1 VIPAFAGTSVVLK
14 TFLGETKMESRKGF
28 TLIELMVVILIVG
41 ILAAV
46 AVPIMRGRIDSA
58 KWSEANASAGA
69 IRTAVRAYI
78 AEKGPN
84 YANYAEIEGG
94 MDTAAGTLL
103 GFSSSDL
110 AGAYFDQSDYVVSAV
125 AADPPS
131 CVITVGPS
139 SHSGAPAGT
148 GTLAADGTWSVAPP
162 AGP

>member
-1 VIPAFAGTSVVLK
+1 MRT
-14 TFLGETKMESRKGF
+14 RKGF

-58 KWSEANASAGA
+58 KWSEANASAGS

-84 YANYAEIEGG
+84 YANYAADIEGG
-94 MDTAAGTLL
+94 LDTVGATL
-103 GFSSSDL
+103 GFSATDL
-110 AGAYFDQSDYVVSAV
+110 AGAYFNQADYVISAV
-125 AADPPS
+125 VADPPS
-131 CVITVGPS
+131 CVVTVVSTHAEGPS
-139 SHSGAPAGT
+139 GT
-148 GTLAADGTWSVAPP
+148 GTLAAGGGWSVAP

>member
-1 VIPAFAGTSVVLK
+1 
-14 TFLGETKMESRKGF
+14 MESRKGF

-69 IRTAVRAYI
+69 IRTAIRAYI

-84 YANYAEIEGG
+84 YTGYAADCEGG
-94 MDTAAGTLL
+94 LDDADIQANL

-110 AGAYFDQSDYVVSAV
+110 AGAYFDQADYVISSVV
-125 AADPPS
+125 ADPPS

-139 SHSGAPAGT
+139 SHAGAPEGT

-162 AGP
+162 AG